1 MARLFIRPDNCK
13 IAGPDFNLLC
23 HFHKIKS
30 QTSFDYGTDNVKEI
44 PFSTESEGNEDD
56 LIADRMVGRNSREGF
71 FRRLPDKN
79 RRFRRLN
86 CGNTRA
92 KHTGT
97 RIGKRSESL
106 DWNSHGRL

>member
-1 MARLFIRPDNCK
+1 MARLFTQPDNCK

-23 HFHKIKS
+23 PFHQIKS
-30 QTSFDYGTDNVKEI
+30 QTSSDYGTDNVKEI
-44 PFSTESEGNEDD
+44 QFLTESEGNEDD

-86 CGNTRA
+86 GGNTRA
-92 KHTGT
+92 KYTGT

-106 DWNSHGRL
+106 DWKSHGRL